1 MNPLSELIIKRTDSI
16 GGGMLKSRTNSIVVL
31 NRSASRETPRT
42 HPPIEPS
49 KAHSFSTDS
58 NPLSGSST
66 LKNEPLSTTT
76 SERTAIADGEYHSPR
91 SKAKQSEKQHFLSKI
106 IRGNTRVHEDDE
118 EEDKELNV
126 NRDEGCTASVFGC
139 PTSSPTRPKY
149 IWVRGHK
156 KKHKEFNRLFL
167 AQELSYGNQT
177 KVASKASLD
186 TGLKKSTTWCARFSI
201 DGKYLA
207 TAGTDRVVRVWQVLS
222 NPDEREAANIDI
234 MGGEYDAF
242 RSHRRGRRSRH
253 TSLAGLV
260 FVPYPIREYHGHTGD
275 VLDLSWSKNNFLLSS
290 SMDKTVRLWH
300 LKMTDAIGSFLHPD
314 FVTSI
319 AFHPKDDRFFLSG
332 SLDTKLRLWSITEN
346 KVSYIVR
353 APDLITAVA
362 FTPDG
367 TSSIAGCFG
376 GRCLFYDTEGL
387 TLQTQI
393 VVKSSHGKNS
403 RGSKIT
409 GIEVISMPKPYYRR
423 DSSNDNYKLLIS
435 SNDSRVRLYD
445 FTTKVLEAKFKGHEN
460 SEQAIHAN
468 FSDSGTYVIS
478 GSEDE
483 RTYIWKVALGA
494 GESSRTRED
503 YEYFHS
509 NESVVTVALFA
520 PQATRKLLYDSMDP
534 IYKFSDCTSGLSRKS
549 SSTSLHTDDTPDTAS
564 LNSSTHRDSAELQS
578 LTPAAMA
585 FQSTSSGFNAN
596 LYDGNII
603 IAADQGG
610 NIKVFRQDSA
620 YEARK
625 HYVEMTGKK
634 ERTGLSLSP
643 TTSNTFLPVKSLRA
657 LSPLSRT
664 RKLSDTMPQASP
676 LLYDP
681 HHAVR
686 HAKTSPVDTHMP
698 QMFHERPLLPYL
710 HHHHHHNHHDAPPIR
725 TASPF
730 SVSSWGS
737 HSPKTNREEASPPA
751 VMLPED
757 LKSDVGDPEQP
768 EPAAEQQ
775 EPGEIHCA
783 NCGGTDFRARTT
795 TDGAFL
801 LFCKK

>member
-1 MNPLSELIIKRTDSI
+1 
-16 GGGMLKSRTNSIVVL
+16 MLKSRTNSLVL
-31 NRSASRETPRT
+31 NRSASSRETPRT
-42 HPPIEPS
+42 HSPVDPT
-49 KAHSFSTDS
+49 KAHSFSADS
-58 NPLSGSST
+58 NPLSGTST
-66 LKNEPLSTTT
+66 LKNESLSSTI
-76 SERTAIADGEYHSPR
+76 SERTTIADSEYHSPR
-91 SKAKQSEKQHFLSKI
+91 SKAKQAEGRHFLSKLM
-106 IRGNTRVHEDDE
+106 RGKTIVHEDDE
-118 EEDKELNV
+118 EEDKEFNV
-126 NRDEGCTASVFGC
+126 NRDEGCAASVFGC

-167 AQELSYGNQT
+167 AQELRYGNQT
-177 KVASKASLD
+177 KVASKASLE

-207 TAGTDRVVRVWQVLS
+207 TAGTDRIVRVWQVLS

-234 MGGEYDAF
+234 MGGEYDTF

-253 TSLAGLV
+253 TSLAALV

-275 VLDLSWSKNNFLLSS
+275 VLDLCWSKNNFLLSS

-300 LKMTDAIGSFLHPD
+300 LKMGDAIGSFLHPD

-387 TLQTQI
+387 HLQTQM

-409 GIEVISMPKPYYRR
+409 GIEVISMPKTYYRR
-423 DSSNDNYKLLIS
+423 DSSNDNFKLLIS

-468 FSDSGTYVIS
+468 FSDNGTYVIS

-483 RTYIWKVALGA
+483 RTYIWKVALGS

-520 PQATRKLLYDSMDP
+520 PNATRKLLYESMDP
-534 IYKFSDCTSGLSRKS
+534 IYKFSDYTPALSRKS
-549 SSTSLHTDDTPDTAS
+549 SSNSLRTEDTPETAS
-564 LNSSTHRDSAELQS
+564 LNSFNHRDSSEFQSS
-578 LTPAAMA
+578 LTPAAMG
-585 FQSTSSGFNAN
+585 FQSTSSAFRVNPF
-596 LYDGNII
+596 DGNII
-603 IAADQGG
+603 IAADQDG

-625 HYVEMTGKK
+625 HHAEISGKK
-634 ERTGLSLSP
+634 ERSGLSLSP
-643 TTSNTFLPVKSLRA
+643 STSNSFLPVRSLRA

-664 RKLSDTMPQASP
+664 RKLSDSSSHASP
-676 LLYDP
+676 PMYDQQ
-681 HHAVR
+681 HAAMR
-686 HAKTSPVDTHMP
+686 HAITSPVDTQMP
-698 QMFHERPLLPYL
+698 QMFHERQLSPYI
-710 HHHHHHNHHDAPPIR
+710 HHGMPARP
-725 TASPF
+725 ASPF
-730 SVSSWGS
+730 SVSSWDS
-737 HSPKTNREEASPPA
+737 HSPKNNREEFIPPA
-751 VMLPED
+751 MMLAEDSKHDMGGPEHPD
-757 LKSDVGDPEQP
+757 QV
-768 EPAAEQQ
+768 EQQ
-775 EPGEIHCA
+775 EPNEIHCA
-783 NCGGTDFRARTT
+783 NCGGTDFRARTA